1 MIVVRPTC
9 DGDLPGLDALFRA
22 RFGHL
27 LSAAAWRWKYQA
39 LPGEA
44 RSLVAVD
51 GAGTVVAHGGALRLA
66 ARWRGGEGGIW
77 QLADFAGSS
86 SGLRPP
92 LVALGRELLAGL
104 PAAGD
109 APWIFG
115 FPSERHFRLGERVFG
130 YLPLSVVEPLAGP
143 LSGLPPGDG
152 GQVEGGDSCGDWAAA
167 AWEDCAVFGVRRSAA
182 FLNWRYWARPERYY
196 RFYRLWSGGPGS
208 AAGASGAA
216 GTCRGWGLAVFAFV
230 GDEAWAAELWLPPGG
245 EWYAPMLAV
254 AADLRAAGLSRWRFW
269 PPPAAAHA
277 VRPATSGHPASGHPE
292 ALGHSTSGHHT
303 SGHPEDPGA
312 VGAGG
317 PRGASGPGGAHGAA
331 VTIGAAAADPAD
343 AAVAC
348 LLARLGLRPAG
359 APCFVGCRG
368 GAGETVDPRA
378 AAAGFYYAMGDYDLV

>member
-1 MIVVRPTC
+1 VIVVRPTC

-22 RFGHL
+22 RFGHP

-77 QLADFAGSS
+77 QLADFAGTGSAAGVRTGNGIGSSVGVGSGTGSS

-143 LSGLPPGDG
+143 LPGLPPGDG
-152 GQVEGGDSCGDWAAA
+152 GQVESGDSCGDWAAA
-167 AWEDCAVFGVRRSAA
+167 AWEDCAVLGVRRSAA

-196 RFYRLWSGGPGS
+196 RFYRLWSGGSGS
-208 AAGASGAA
+208 AATAAGASGAA
-216 GTCRGWGLAVFAFV
+216 GTSRDWGLAVFAFV
-230 GDEAWAAELWLPPGG
+230 DDEAWAAELWLPPGG

-277 VRPATSGHPASGHPE
+277 VRPATSGHPASGHP
-292 ALGHSTSGHHT
+292 AAFGHSTSGHHT

-312 VGAGG
+312 VGAG
-317 PRGASGPGGAHGAA
+317 
-331 VTIGAAAADPAD
+331 
-343 AAVAC
+343 

-359 APCFVGCRG
+359 ATCFVGCRG